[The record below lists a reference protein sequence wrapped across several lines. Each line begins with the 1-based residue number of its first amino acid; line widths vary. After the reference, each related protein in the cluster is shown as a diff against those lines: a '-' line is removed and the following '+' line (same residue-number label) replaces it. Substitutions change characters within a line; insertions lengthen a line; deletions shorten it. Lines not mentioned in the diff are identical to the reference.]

1 VNAVATRVE
10 ESTLTVPVRRP
21 RPRPRVQVRHVSAAQ
36 RVFFVVALF
45 TFALSSIYSS
55 VALLARVTP
64 ALFPGKDLTN
74 LALIRP
80 LAALENP
87 VLKIQPPSDSSVF
100 NKRINLLIL
109 GLDRRPAYGDDGEPL
124 PIPDDNQ
131 AGHLTDTIM
140 VATIDPVGKTSS
152 LLSFPRDMQIDIHT
166 KNFVYEDRINT
177 SYGVGVRD
185 GGNVSSGA
193 EQLKLDMKEN
203 FGIEIDHYV
212 ILDFKGVEK
221 LVNAVGGIE
230 IDIPYDLSVGNWY
243 YSDDDR
249 NAQWLSFPSG
259 NNKLDG
265 YHAVAFGRHRE
276 YDSDFHRVKRQQL
289 VVKAA
294 LAKVFSL
301 KLLNNPLELW
311 SAYNKTVRTDIPE
324 SKMIGYGLLLK
335 ETNGQLATYSLADPV
350 NDVPTLT
357 PYTTPAGAAVQ
368 LWDKEN
374 VQYWLSQV
382 FTKSQYSASAVEIQN
397 GYGTDGE
404 VRTAALGR
412 YLAYSKGLP
421 TVYFGPDATVQPHTT
436 IVLYGDEKKALAE
449 DIAEWMGI
457 PKTEIQTLP
466 KDDSS
471 LPDIVITIGKDFKVP
486 GG

>member
-1 VNAVATRVE
+1 MNAVATRVE

-109 GLDRRPAYGDDGEPL
+109 GVDRRPAYGDDGKPL
-124 PIPDDNQ
+124 PIPDDEN
-131 AGHLTDTIM
+131 AGHLTDTII
-140 VATIDPVGKTSS
+140 VATIDPVGKSS
-152 LLSFPRDMQIDIHT
+152 SMLSFPRDMLIEIHT
-166 KNFVYEDRINT
+166 KEFTYEDRINT
-177 SYGVGVRD
+177 SFGVGVRN
-185 GGNVSSGA
+185 GKSVSAGID
-193 EQLKLDMKEN
+193 QLKLDMKEN
-203 FGIEIDHYV
+203 FGIDIDHYV
-212 ILDFKGVEK
+212 VLDFKGVEK
-221 LVNAVGGIE
+221 LVDVVDGVE
-230 IDIPYDLSVGNWY
+230 IDIPYDLSVGDWY

-249 NAQWLSFPSG
+249 NGRWINFPSG
-259 NNKLDG
+259 MNKLDG

-276 YDSDFHRVKRQQL
+276 YDSDFKRVKRQQL
-289 VVKAA
+289 VIKAA
-294 LAKVFSL
+294 LAKVFSMQ
-301 KLLNNPLELW
+301 LLNDPLGLYD
-311 SAYNKTVRTDIPE
+311 AYSDTVRTDIPKA
-324 SKMIGYGLLLK
+324 KMPGYGALLK
-335 ETNGQLATYSLADPV
+335 DTNGKLATYSLGDPV
-350 NDVPTLT
+350 DGVETMI
-357 PYTTPAGAAVQ
+357 PYTTPGGAAVQ
-368 LWDKEN
+368 LWEPEN

-382 FTKSQYSASAVEIQN
+382 FTKTAYSNVAVEIQN
-397 GYGTDGE
+397 GYGADGA
-404 VRTAALGR
+404 VRSAALGR

-421 TVYFGPDATVQPHTT
+421 TVYFGPDQAAQPHTT
-436 IVLYGDEKKALAE
+436 ITLYGGAGDVAGE
-449 DIAEWMGI
+449 IAKWMGI
-457 PKTEIQTLP
+457 PEAEIVTLS
-466 KDDSS
+466 KDDST
-471 LPDIVITIGKDFKVP
+471 LPDVLITIGKDFKVP